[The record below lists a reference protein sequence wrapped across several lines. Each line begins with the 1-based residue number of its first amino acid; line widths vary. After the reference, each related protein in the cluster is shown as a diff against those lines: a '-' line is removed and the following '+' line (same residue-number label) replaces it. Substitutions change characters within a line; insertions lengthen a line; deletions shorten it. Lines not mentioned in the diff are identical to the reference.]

1 MIDQKDIEK
10 MSVPERLKAIE
21 LLWESITER
30 SEYIESPDWHGEI
43 LKKRRD
49 VVESGKAKYLS
60 ISQVR
65 ERLKNKSDEENH
77 NT

>member
-65 ERLKNKSDEENH
+65 ERLKNKSDEESH

>member
-1 MIDQKDIEK
+1 

-21 LLWESITER
+21 LLWESISER
-30 SEYIESPDWHGEI
+30 SEYIESPDWHAEI

-65 ERLKNKSDEENH
+65 ERLKNKPDEESH